1 MALSKCSAK
10 ITNILIDRQMSHS
23 DHSDKITGKWEQPS
37 GSSPRD
43 FLISYSGG
51 EVLGNWDV
59 VVRGSSPNT
68 IKLKGTFYVDINKND
83 QFDSKD
89 LAIASARL
97 DFDVIKSFPAGFV
110 SGRFVATADTGRFRA
125 FYGSEKIMTG
135 TIFEP
140 QNFF

>member
-1 MALSKCSAK
+1 MLKSPS
-10 ITNILIDRQMSHS
+10 ILIDRQMSEKTHPR
-23 DHSDKITGKWEQPS
+23 HSDKITGKWEQPS

-59 VVRGSSPNT
+59 VVRGSSPST
-68 IKLKGTFYVDINKND
+68 IKLKGTFYVDRNKND

-89 LAIASARL
+89 LAIAKARL
-97 DFDVIKSFPAGFV
+97 NFDVIKSFPEDSV
-110 SGRFVATADTGRFRA
+110 SGRFVAYPDGCFRA

>member
-1 MALSKCSAK
+1 MLKRPS
-10 ITNILIDRQMSHS
+10 ILIDRQMSHP
-23 DHSDKITGKWEQPS
+23 HSDKITGKWEQPS

-59 VVRGSSPNT
+59 VVRGSSPST
-68 IKLKGTFYVDINKND
+68 IKLKGTFYVDRNKND

-89 LAIASARL
+89 LAIARARL
-97 DFDVIKSFPAGFV
+97 NFDVIKSFPEDFV
-110 SGRFVATADTGRFRA
+110 SGRFVAYPDGCFRA

>member
-1 MALSKCSAK
+1 
-10 ITNILIDRQMSHS
+10 MSHP
-23 DHSDKITGKWEQPS
+23 HSDKITGKWEQPS

-43 FLISYSGG
+43 FLVSYSGG

-59 VVRGSSPNT
+59 V
-68 IKLKGTFYVDINKND
+68 YVDRNKND

-97 DFDVIKSFPAGFV
+97 NFDVIKSFPEDFV
-110 SGRFVATADTGRFRA
+110 SGRFVAYPDGCFRA

>member
-1 MALSKCSAK
+1 
-10 ITNILIDRQMSHS
+10 MSEKTHPR
-23 DHSDKITGKWEQPS
+23 HSDKITGKWEQPS

-59 VVRGSSPNT
+59 FYVDRNKNNGRLG
-68 IKLKGTFYVDINKND
+68 KLKGTFYVDRNKND

-97 DFDVIKSFPAGFV
+97 NFDVIKSFPEDFV
-110 SGRFVATADTGRFRA
+110 SGLFVANADTGRFRA

>member
-1 MALSKCSAK
+1 VLKRPS
-10 ITNILIDRQMSHS
+10 ILIDRQMSHP
-23 DHSDKITGKWEQPS
+23 HSDKITGKWEQPS

-43 FLISYSGG
+43 FLVSYSGG

-59 VVRGSSPNT
+59 VYVDRNKNDGRLG
-68 IKLKGTFYVDINKND
+68 KLKGTFYVDRNKND

-97 DFDVIKSFPAGFV
+97 NFDVIKSFPEDFV
-110 SGRFVATADTGRFRA
+110 SGRFVAYADGCFRA

>member
-1 MALSKCSAK
+1 VLKSPS
-10 ITNILIDRQMSHS
+10 ILIDRQMSEKTHPR
-23 DHSDKITGKWEQPS
+23 HSDKITGKWEQPS

-59 VVRGSSPNT
+59 VVRGSSPST
-68 IKLKGTFYVDINKND
+68 IKLKGTFYVDRNKND

-97 DFDVIKSFPAGFV
+97 NFDVIKSFPEDFV
-110 SGRFVATADTGRFRA
+110 SGRFVAYADGCFRA

>member
-1 MALSKCSAK
+1 MLKSPS
-10 ITNILIDRQMSHS
+10 ILIDRQMSHP
-23 DHSDKITGKWEQPS
+23 DHSDKITGKWSSPARA

-59 VVRGSSPNT
+59 VVKGSSPST
-68 IKLKGTFYVDINKND
+68 IKLKGTFYVDRNKND

-89 LAIASARL
+89 LAIARARL
-97 DFDVIKSFPAGFV
+97 NFDVIKDFPEDFV
-110 SGRFVATADTGRFRA
+110 SGRFVANADTGRFRA
-125 FYGSEKIMTG
+125 FYGSEKIMTA

>member
-1 MALSKCSAK
+1 MLKSPS
-10 ITNILIDRQMSHS
+10 ILIDRQMSEKTHPR
-23 DHSDKITGKWEQPS
+23 HSDKITGKWEQPS

-59 VVRGSSPNT
+59 VVRGSSPST
-68 IKLKGTFYVDINKND
+68 IKLKGTFYVDRNKND

-89 LAIASARL
+89 LAIARARL
-97 DFDVIKSFPAGFV
+97 NFDVIKSFPEDFV
-110 SGRFVATADTGRFRA
+110 SGRFVANADTGRFRA
-125 FYGSEKIMTG
+125 FYESEKIMTG

>member
-1 MALSKCSAK
+1 
-10 ITNILIDRQMSHS
+10 MSHP
-23 DHSDKITGKWEQPS
+23 DHSDKITGKWSSPARA

-59 VVRGSSPNT
+59 FYVDRNKNDGRLG
-68 IKLKGTFYVDINKND
+68 KLKGTFYVDRNKNNR
-83 QFDSKD
+83 FDSKD
-89 LAIASARL
+89 LAIAGARL
-97 DFDVIKSFPAGFV
+97 NFDVIKSFPAGFV
-110 SGRFVATADTGRFRA
+110 SGRFVANADTGRFKG
-125 FYGSEKIMTG
+125 FYGSEKFMTG

>member
-1 MALSKCSAK
+1 MSHPDHSDK
-10 ITNILIDRQMSHS
+10 ITGKGAGAQR
-23 DHSDKITGKWEQPS
+23 HSDKITGKWEQPS

-59 VVRGSSPNT
+59 FYVDRNKNDGRLG
-68 IKLKGTFYVDINKND
+68 KLKGTFYVDRNKND

-97 DFDVIKSFPAGFV
+97 NFDVIKSFPEDSV
-110 SGRFVATADTGRFRA
+110 SGRFVAYPDGCFRA

>member
-1 MALSKCSAK
+1 MLKSPS
-10 ITNILIDRQMSHS
+10 ILIDRQMSEKTHPR
-23 DHSDKITGKWEQPS
+23 HSDKITGKWEQPS

-59 VVRGSSPNT
+59 VVRGSSPST
-68 IKLKGTFYVDINKND
+68 IKLKGTFYVDRNKND

-97 DFDVIKSFPAGFV
+97 NFDVIKSFPEDSV
-110 SGRFVATADTGRFRA
+110 SGRFVAYPDGCFRA